1 MDMVYILQVLVIVL
15 IAGGRWWLPIQTSQ
29 YFVVNVYGTKRIFGV
44 LCQQTT
50 LQSIFIYQISKT
62 KCPHER
68 LWCSVF

>member
-1 MDMVYILQVLVIVL
+1 MDIFFVRWVLVIVF

-29 YFVVNVYGTKRIFGV
+29 CFVVNVYGTKRVFGV

-62 KCPHER
+62 KFPHER
-68 LWCSVF
+68 LKCSVF